1 MENQEFSFSLEK
13 LQQIID
19 GNLPADKEYKDFII
33 SVLEKK
39 DHKLITLDDI
49 YSVIDETIEKQ
60 AETANKK
67 VEFLKKMLVNA
78 GLDGND
84 IKKITG
90 TVISLENMSLMLL
103 SSSIKVNLKNK
114 VGALVKRLEV
124 MPSVERTLQGKIPKA
139 KKPDQINAEEWV
151 KEVWKKHPDVTQGQ
165 MAIDVKD
172 ALDLRQT
179 IKTITGWIKPLDP
192 QKGKRKRKPK
202 NY

>member
-19 GNLPADKEYKDFII
+19 GELPADKEYKDFII

-49 YSVIDETIEKQ
+49 YSVIDETIESQ
-60 AETANKK
+60 AETANKR
-67 VEFLKKMLVNA
+67 VEFLKKMLINA
-78 GLDGND
+78 GLDGDD

-124 MPSVERTLQGKIPKA
+124 MPSVERTLQGKTPKA
-139 KKPDQINAEEWV
+139 KKPDQIKAEEWV
-151 KEVWKKHPDVTQGQ
+151 KDVWEKHPDVPQEQ

-172 ALDLRQT
+172 ALDLPQT
-179 IKTITGWIKPLDP
+179 VKTITRWIKPLDP

>member
-19 GNLPADKEYKDFII
+19 GELPADKEYKDFII

-49 YSVIDETIEKQ
+49 YSVIDETIESQ
-60 AETANKK
+60 AKTANKK
-67 VEFLKKMLVNA
+67 VEFLKKMLINA
-78 GLDGND
+78 GLDGDD

-124 MPSVERTLQGKIPKA
+124 MPSVERTLQGKTPKA
-139 KKPDQINAEEWV
+139 KKPDQIKAEEWV
-151 KEVWKKHPDVTQGQ
+151 KDVWEKHPDVPQEQ

-172 ALDLRQT
+172 ALDLPQT
-179 IKTITGWIKPLDP
+179 VKTITRWIKPLDP

>member
-1 MENQEFSFSLEK
+1 MENQEFLFSLEK

-67 VEFLKKMLVNA
+67 VELLKKMLVNA

-139 KKPDQINAEEWV
+139 KKPDQINAEEWA
-151 KEVWKKHPDVTQGQ
+151 KEVWEKHPDVTQGQ